1 MPRRHGPPATAATAG
16 HVLRLIRTGEAATR
30 AEIARVTRLSRPS
43 VASRVAELMDLGL
56 VTEGHHGP
64 SSGGRPPGRLEFD
77 ADGGVVLSAA
87 LGISRS
93 QAAVCDLA
101 GRVLARTEGSP
112 EVAQGPDTALP
123 WLLGTWERLLAE
135 CGRAGHEARGVGIGL
150 PGTVRFALGR
160 AEEPPVLPGWG
171 GVDIAPLVAE
181 RFPVPV
187 LLDNDVNVMALGSHT
202 ADYPDADDLVFV
214 KVSTGVGAGI
224 ISGGALVRGTL
235 GAAGE
240 VGHIP
245 VPDGGG
251 TACRCGNTDCLE
263 AVAGGPALL
272 ARFAEGGREAAG
284 VQGLAALASDGDADA
299 VALVR
304 EAGRRVG
311 EVLAGAVNLLNP
323 EVIVLGGH
331 LGTAF
336 DPLAAGVREAVFRRA
351 TALATRQLRIVPNR
365 SGGEAGLRGAA
376 AMVLDHI
383 LAPEAVNT
391 AIAEREAAAAANE
404 APAAAGSRADA
415 GTGAGRG

>member
-1 MPRRHGPPATAATAG
+1 MPRRPGQAAPTATSG

-30 AEIARVTRLSRPS
+30 AEIARHTGLSRPS
-43 VASRVAELMDLGL
+43 VASRVSELLDAGL
-56 VTEGHHGP
+56 VTDGDSGP
-64 SSGGRPPGRLEFD
+64 SSGGRPPGRLALN

-123 WLLGTWERLLAE
+123 WLMETWTRLLGE
-135 CGRAGHEARGVGIGL
+135 CGRAAETARGVGIGL

-160 AEEPPVLPGWG
+160 AEQPPVLHGWG

-187 LLDNDVNVMALGSHT
+187 LLDNDVNAMALGSHM
-202 ADYPDADDLVFV
+202 ADYPDTDDLVFV

-224 ISGGALVRGTL
+224 ISGGSLLRGAL

-240 VGHIP
+240 IGHIP
-245 VPDGGG
+245 VPGGGG
-251 TACRCGNTDCLE
+251 TVCRCGNTDCLE
-263 AVAGGPALL
+263 SLAGGPALL
-272 ARFAEGGREAAG
+272 ARLAERGRTASGAQE
-284 VQGLAALASDGDADA
+284 LAALAADGDPDA

-311 EVLAGAVNLLNP
+311 EVLSGAVNLLNP
-323 EVIVLGGH
+323 AVIVLGGH

-336 DPLAAGVREAVFRRA
+336 DHLAAGVREAVFARC
-351 TALATRQLRIVPNR
+351 TALATRQLRIAPNH
-365 SGGEAGLRGAA
+365 SGGEAGLRGGAA
-376 AMVLDHI
+376 LVLDHI
-383 LAPEAVNT
+383 LAPEAVD
-391 AIAEREAAAAANE
+391 AAL
-404 APAAAGSRADA
+404 AAGTARPA
-415 GTGAGRG
+415 GV